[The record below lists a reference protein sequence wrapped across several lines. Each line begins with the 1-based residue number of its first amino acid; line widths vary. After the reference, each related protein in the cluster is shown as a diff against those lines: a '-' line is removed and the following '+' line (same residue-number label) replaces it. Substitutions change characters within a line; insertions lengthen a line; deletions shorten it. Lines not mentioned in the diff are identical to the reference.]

1 MPKFRAN
8 QKYAIAVAM
17 AAVFLAVATPVFAQA
32 PDQKTAAGAMALLS
46 ALLYAIPPWV
56 TGLVIDFLVVRS
68 STILWKGLA
77 TAVLSMVL
85 GYPSIWFSLS
95 SFIFL
100 PGGPESSLAWIVCA
114 ILLALT
120 LGAVKVV
127 AYWVVNERF
136 PAKATAGLLFVSS
149 TVMVAVAFLCLQFMG
164 TPPAPGSATTP
175 AEQASPASTETPAS
189 AGNSK
194 TGETP
199 ADTKSADEKPL
210 DTKNAD
216 DQPTSSEDAKP
227 SDEKTD
233 ETSDNDKADDKAE
246 SDEKPEDKD

>member
-8 QKYAIAVAM
+8 QKYAIVLAL
-17 AAVFLAVATPVFAQA
+17 AAVFFAVATPVFAQA

-56 TGLVIDFLVVRS
+56 SGLVIDFLVVRS

-95 SFIFL
+95 SFLFL
-100 PGGPESSLAWIVCA
+100 PGGPESSLAWVVCA

-127 AYWVVNERF
+127 AYWVVNEKF
-136 PAKATAGLLFVSS
+136 PAKLTTGLLFVSS
-149 TVMVAVAFLCLQFMG
+149 TVMVGVAFLCLQFMG
-164 TPPAPGSATTP
+164 TPPAPGSANTP
-175 AEQASPASTETPAS
+175 AAQTAPAPTDKPA
-189 AGNSK
+189 AANTDVK
-194 TGETP
+194 TGDKTDVEKTDIATP
-199 ADTKSADEKPL
+199 ADEKS
-210 DTKNAD
+210 TG
-216 DQPTSSEDAKP
+216 S
-227 SDEKTD
+227 
-233 ETSDNDKADDKAE
+233 DKADDLTE
-246 SDEKPEDKD
+246 GDEKPSDSPEAKGDAKSETDKD